1 MKFKFHN
8 KIEVY
13 YNGNKFDFFN
23 SIFFNVFD
31 LLKTKQPFNNFIA
44 CGSGNPSSSQNDHKL
59 TSFQFSQKLDN
70 ISENNDFSHS
80 TPYIKKA
87 LIISSKQHDGMFISE
102 LGLTSTP
109 DAENPEIYNY
119 ISLIDSDHPNG
130 FLKEKNSTILIYI
143 FVYLEIVKNESNCL
157 TFGDNKFISYLLGN
171 GLSGNVYATRGNN
184 LLDNSSSIH
193 REKPNYQNK
202 YFCNI
207 SFEENVQNGDHSL
220 NIKCSSNL
228 GMGETSEIVFM
239 IEDDPFARIN
249 LMEFK
254 EPIAFSQDFESKPS
268 FVVDLEKNI
277 KTVESVMNKNSNQTE
292 TGYFLKKYA
301 SSFGDKIKLPFSNIY
316 SENTPR
322 FVSKDGDKI
331 FFVSDDFVFA
341 YQNINY
347 SLTKINMK
355 NISIQNISNIISF
368 DKFIFVISKTKPFIS
383 AFVIE
388 NFEIE
393 TCTFD
398 VQNEHFANIVEDIQN
413 IDVTHAK
420 NNLFMIG
427 IISKSSHNGHTFYF
441 TFDEQTKKFV
451 YDSHLTSDH
460 NFSYILAMYKN
471 NFADSQVFYLEEG
484 EHSFECAMVTHFPN
498 KEIKDIYSVLSYY
511 FTKDTRKI
519 EVKNRAVIVE
529 KTTEPKLWIY
539 FYPQLYR
546 YELSLI
552 GEEDTNYISTNLM
565 YLIQKFGDEY
575 KIYNLVGYDNP
586 KEFDGGFP
594 EEIDKTKIESFEFL
608 NDLIFIFTKDKNEP
622 IIAYQLKTDGV
633 VLENVSTNDSIYTIH
648 GTKYNLIGKNEGVSA
663 TFSAE
668 LKLWFFQTK
677 YLKLHLGK
685 IQLCL
690 QSTTKIWSCIYLS
703 IHQQK
708 TLLKFQL

>member
-1 MKFKFHN
+1 MRFKFHN
-8 KIEVY
+8 KIEVH
-13 YNGNKFDFFN
+13 YNGSKFNFFN
-23 SIFFNVFD
+23 SLFFNVFD
-31 LLKTKQPFNNFIA
+31 LLKTKQAFNNFVA
-44 CGSGNPSSSQNDHKL
+44 CGSGNPSSSQNNHKL
-59 TSFQFSQKLDN
+59 TNFKFIQTLDS
-70 ISENNDFSHS
+70 ISENNDFSIS

-87 LIISSKQHDGMFISE
+87 LIISSKQYDGMFISE
-102 LGLTSTP
+102 LGLTASQ
-109 DAENPEIYNY
+109 DDENPEIYNY
-119 ISLIDSDHPNG
+119 ISLIDSKHPNG

-157 TFGDNKFISYLLGN
+157 TLGKNKFISYLLGN
-171 GLSGNVYATRGNN
+171 GLSGNVYVARGNN
-184 LLDNSSSIH
+184 LLDNTSSIY
-193 REKPNYQNK
+193 REKPTCQNK
-202 YFCNI
+202 HLCDI
-207 SFEENVQNGDHSL
+207 SFEENNQNNVQSL
-220 NIKCSSNL
+220 NVKCSSNL
-228 GMGETSEIVFM
+228 GKGETSEIVFM
-239 IEDDPFARIN
+239 IEDEPFARIN

-254 EPIAFSQDFESKPS
+254 ESIDFSQDFEAKPS
-268 FVVDLEKNI
+268 YVVDLGRNI
-277 KTVESVMNKNSNQTE
+277 KTVESVMNKSSNQTE
-292 TGYFLKKYA
+292 KDFFVKKYA
-301 SSFGDKIKLPFSNIY
+301 SSFGDKIKLPFANIY

-341 YQNINY
+341 YQNANH

-355 NISIQNISNIISF
+355 NLSIQNISNIVSF
-368 DKFIFVISKTKPFIS
+368 DKFVFVISKTKPFIS

-388 NFEIE
+388 DFEIDK
-393 TCTFD
+393 CSFD
-398 VQNEHFANIVEDIQN
+398 AQNEHFANIVEDIQN
-413 IDVTHAK
+413 IDITYAR
-420 NNLFMIG
+420 NNFFMIG
-427 IISKSSHNGHTFYF
+427 IISKSNHNGHTFYF
-441 TFDEQTKKFV
+441 TFNEENKTFI

-529 KTTEPKLWIY
+529 KTTEPKFWIY

-575 KIYNLVGYDNP
+575 KVYNLVGYDNP

-685 IQLCL
+685 IRTYL
-690 QSTTKIWSCIYLS
+690 QIVTAIWNYIYFST
-703 IHQQK
+703 HQQK
-708 TLLKFQL
+708 TSLKFHL